1 MKSVPSRPYC
11 AKEGKSAEKK
21 ARQGWRAFLF
31 SQQMQPSTYRLT
43 NLTETPG
50 VGKEAYLS
58 NAEGNLSWLSTDT
71 GRTQKFSL
79 VESIARPVE
88 IILPFPAL

>member
-1 MKSVPSRPYC
+1 MLRKGRKISREDKP
-11 AKEGKSAEKK
+11 
-21 ARQGWRAFLF
+21 ARNGWLIYFPPP
-31 SQQMQPSTYRLT
+31 MQPSTYMLT

-50 VGKEAYLS
+50 AGKEAYLS
-58 NAEGNLSWLSTDT
+58 NAEGNFSWLSTDT

-79 VESIARPVE
+79 VESIARPIE